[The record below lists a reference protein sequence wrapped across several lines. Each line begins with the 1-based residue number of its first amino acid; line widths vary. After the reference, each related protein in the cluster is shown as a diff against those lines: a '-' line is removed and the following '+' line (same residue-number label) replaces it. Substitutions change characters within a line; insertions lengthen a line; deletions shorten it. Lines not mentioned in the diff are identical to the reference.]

1 MSTVAL
7 LTGLPYFHVDFGLD
21 NGFAHVIED
30 EPNFSRRFGHEVVG
44 GMMDIEART
53 FRDNIQDLRKISR
66 TVIFGYVSSL
76 LYLLDHSFILHSI
89 DSLFEISSS
98 MDIGHGAGNLK
109 KN

>member
-1 MSTVAL
+1 M

-66 TVIFGYVSSL
+66 TVIFWICFFSSL
-76 LYLLDHSFILHSI
+76 FIRSFIYITFHRFI
-89 DSLFEISSS
+89 I
-98 MDIGHGAGNLK
+98 
-109 KN
+109 